1 MVYVHTM
8 ETPADAIDKGKMRI
22 NVYDKQQGTP
32 LADARI
38 SLAYTGNP
46 ERIINE
52 ITTDSEGAVNLD
64 DLLTPPVEYSMEP
77 GENQPFSEYTIEV
90 NADGYEEINISGI
103 DVVSGETSI
112 QNVYLN
118 EDNREI
124 PENNIVIP
132 VNTLYGS
139 YPAKIPETEI
149 KPVRQSGEIVLS
161 RVVIPETIVVHD
173 GVPTDSTALDYYVR
187 YKDYIKNVASSEIYS
202 TWPRQTLEANILA
215 IMSFTLNRVYT
226 EWYRNQNY
234 NFTITSST
242 AFDHKWVNGRNRFE
256 SISQVVDEIFDNYL
270 SRPNVK
276 QPILTQYCDGKKSS
290 CPDWMTQWG
299 SKYLGDQG
307 YSSIDILRY
316 YYGDNMYI
324 NTAEQIQGI
333 PSSWPGADLDIGS
346 SGQKVRQLQEQ
357 LNLIGDYYTAIPALT
372 VDGIYGERTAEAV
385 RQFQRINNMP
395 QTGVVDFPTWYRISD
410 RYVRLSGIAE
420 LN

>member
-77 GENQPFSEYTIEV
+77 GENQPFSEYTIDV

-103 DVVSGETSI
+103 DVFSGETSI

-242 AFDHKWVNGRNRFE
+242 AFDHKWVNGRNIFE
-256 SISQVVDEIFDNYL
+256 SISQVVDE
-270 SRPNVK
+270 
-276 QPILTQYCDGKKSS
+276 TQYCDGKKSS